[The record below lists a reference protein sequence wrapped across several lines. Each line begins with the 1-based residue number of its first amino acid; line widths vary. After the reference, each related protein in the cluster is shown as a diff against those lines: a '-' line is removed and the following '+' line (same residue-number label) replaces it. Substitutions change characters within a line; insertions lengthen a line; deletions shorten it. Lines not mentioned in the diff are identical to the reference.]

1 MMGMDDVRPRQC
13 REQTWRDRMG
23 RMTAQPTHGAQ
34 RAAAQT
40 RDFVLETRLAPER
53 DQLAFDVFGQGA
65 RQLERVAFA
74 AAE

>member
-23 RMTAQPTHGAQ
+23 RMTPQPTHGAQ
-34 RAAAQT
+34 RASTQT
-40 RDFVLETRLAPER
+40 RRLVLQARLATET
-53 DQLAFDVFGQGA
+53 DQLAFDVSGQSA
-65 RQLERVAFA
+65 RQLERVALA